1 MNARC
6 SDVKDKM
13 WYKRQALFIIQSAQ
27 ALEDWSMYKVIVLSE
42 ISGRGFL
49 GLSQRWHI
57 CSFGLLSEPSAA
69 SSQEEGGVGV
79 EVRYLPINQQSQ

>member
-1 MNARC
+1 
-6 SDVKDKM
+6 
-13 WYKRQALFIIQSAQ
+13 
-27 ALEDWSMYKVIVLSE
+27 VIVLSE